1 MNSSIKAITALLLG
15 VTLSGCSSVSKDTA
29 WTMWSDGSATASV
42 ECASAVETVETH
54 ENLKLG
60 RLVATP
66 ILSIATAGLLPV
78 IVGANAALDYAD
90 RKNAS
95 NMMEACGKEPLKEEK
110 ILADVGTNTAINIAL
125 GSIDV
130 GGAIPSAVTANA
142 TN

>member
-1 MNSSIKAITALLLG
+1 
-15 VTLSGCSSVSKDTA
+15 
-29 WTMWSDGSATASV
+29 
-42 ECASAVETVETH
+42 
-54 ENLKLG
+54 
-60 RLVATP
+60 
-66 ILSIATAGLLPV
+66 V